1 MIGGILFCIVYMIA
15 VLVALPLIILIYSLI
30 FLSYIF
36 VTVCEYIA
44 GLFKHK

>member
-15 VLVALPLIILIYSLI
+15 IIVALPIIILIYSLI

-36 VTVCEYIA
+36 VTMFEYIA
-44 GLFKHK
+44 DLFKHK